1 MISFSCFNFIK
12 FQAIPNDQLFLVGTK
27 IDGKEKKPRKG
38 TTLDGPGS
46 IYIVGSETINK
57 LINRNIRQS
66 ARYVHAHT
74 CLLKEM
80 ANNMPASCSNQICH
94 QYHQFL

>member
-38 TTLDGPGS
+38 TTLDGPGIHIMFPPPPCGWVGGVLPS
-46 IYIVGSETINK
+46 AAMYRYNYMFLLIYV
-57 LINRNIRQS
+57 
-66 ARYVHAHT
+66 
-74 CLLKEM
+74 
-80 ANNMPASCSNQICH
+80 
-94 QYHQFL
+94 